1 MIVKELSEAARVG
14 PVVMRILG
22 SLRLR
27 PHVELSRVAMCR
39 RLMQGGDTP
48 VVAQQGRLRAG
59 LQRHRLLGVGCQVRV
74 RMGQEV
80 VGGLM
85 VHEFACEGRIVVV
98 GVVKWLCF
106 QSLRQTEV
114 GWLEGI
120 VVGL

>member
-39 RLMQGGDTP
+39 RLMQRGDTP
-48 VVAQQGRLRAG
+48 VIAQQGRLRAG
-59 LQRHRLLGVGCQVRV
+59 LQRHRLLRVGLLVRV
-74 RMGQEV
+74 RQEM

-98 GVVKWLCF
+98 GVVMRLCF

-114 GWLEGI
+114 GRLEGI

>member
-48 VVAQQGRLRAG
+48 VVAQQGWLRAG
-59 LQRHRLLGVGCQVRV
+59 LQRHRLLGEGWLVRV
-74 RMGQEV
+74 GMGQEM
-80 VGGLM
+80 VGGVML
-85 VHEFACEGRIVVV
+85 HEFACEGGIVVV
-98 GVVKWLCF
+98 GVVMRLCF
-106 QSLRQTEV
+106 QSLWQTEV
-114 GWLEGI
+114 GRLESV